1 MAIVHLDSQYLT
13 TKDEAKRNA
22 SKISTRIC
30 KKTEEVTPEF
40 LANELAKGKSMVAGV
55 MRSEKRLKEN
65 LYFQEVIALDF
76 DDGTPIDDLV
86 NNEFIQ
92 EHASFIYMTLSH
104 TEEFNKSR
112 VVFFLDK
119 KLTSNEQVERVY
131 NKLFEIFPQV
141 DKGCKDSS
149 RIFFGGKDFIEI
161 NFNNTFYI
169 ENFIEDINIQEV
181 KGARVEQDT
190 LELAVDNVAGVDI
203 NEKPTWWLIRHG
215 FDDLVKERLSG
226 YKANVEN
233 QATAMNYIKSINMR
247 EMLGFPAK
255 GNIHDLFSED
265 RNPSVDIYE
274 MEDGGVWL
282 YTRHSSDEKKAFT
295 GNVIMV
301 VQKLKKTHFIGALMY
316 LTEMMNIE
324 FNVNEEIKLLN
335 KEIDIYT
342 SMLLSKDLKN
352 SYPHIHKIFRDGRT
366 NYGSDVVQILQIMKN
381 NVVEVDGEV
390 KMILQLSTRELSV
403 MIHGSDKK
411 RTRIQN
417 VLNLMAT
424 TEWITKVDLNTMP
437 PSIRAKVE
445 NFQKEKKRKYH
456 KSVLEYLSN
465 GDDFFDKLD
474 RKCGVLRE
482 NSFTARAT
490 LTKEGLAKTFG
501 EEEANKVFTQDKERK
516 VSKLTNE
523 VEDVAIDFIM
533 AEIKEKG
540 YVEEKA
546 VVEYLSEWLGK
557 TFSDFKFKQ
566 LRANII
572 NGYGLERCRL
582 NKALKKEFGVSEKY
596 TQTQSPAIIKIA

>member
-1 MAIVHLDSQYLT
+1 MTVVHLDKQYYH
-13 TKDEAKRNA
+13 TKDEAMRDVA
-22 SKISTRIC
+22 KISTRIC
-30 KKTEEVTPEF
+30 KKTEEVTPEL
-40 LANELAKGKSMVAGV
+40 LANELAKGKTMVIGV
-55 MRSEKRLKEN
+55 MKSEKRIKEN
-65 LYFQEVIALDF
+65 LLYQEVIALDF

-92 EHASFIYMTLSH
+92 EYASFIYMTLSH

-119 KLTSNEQVERVY
+119 KLTTNEQVERVY
-131 NKLFEIFPQV
+131 NKLFEIFPNV
-141 DKGCKDSS
+141 DKACKDSS

-169 ENFIEDINIQEV
+169 KDFIEDINIQEP
-181 KGARVEQDT
+181 KGERVEQDT
-190 LELAVDNVAGVDI
+190 LELAVDNVTGVDI

-215 FDDLVKERLSG
+215 FDYLVKERLG
-226 YKANVEN
+226 KDTVNVEN
-233 QATAMNYIKSINMR
+233 QATAMNYINSINMR

-265 RNPSVDIYE
+265 RNPSVDVYQA
-274 MEDGGVWL
+274 GSAWL

-301 VQKLKKTHFIGALMY
+301 VQKLKKTSFMKSLMY
-316 LTEMMNIE
+316 LTEMMNIQ
-324 FNVNEEIKLLN
+324 FNVNEEIKQLN
-335 KEIDIYT
+335 KEIEVYST
-342 SMLLSKDLKN
+342 LLLSQNLEKTHPN
-352 SYPHIHKIFRDGRT
+352 VAKIFKDGRT
-366 NYGSDVVQILQIMKN
+366 NYATDVVSILQIMKN
-381 NVVEVDGEV
+381 NIVEVDGQTR
-390 KMILQLSTRELSV
+390 MITQLSYRDYSEMLYGNNKRE
-403 MIHGSDKK
+403 K
-411 RTRIQN
+411 RVRTII
-417 VLNLMAT
+417 NLMT
-424 TEWITKVDLNTMP
+424 TTDWIVKVNTDALP
-437 PSIRAKVE
+437 ASIKEKVVG
-445 NFQKEKKRKYH
+445 FQKEKKRKYH

-482 NSFTARAT
+482 NNFTARAT
-490 LTKEGLAKTFG
+490 LTKEGLAKTLG
-501 EEEANKVFTQDKERK
+501 EEEANKVFTQDKDRK

-546 VVEYLSEWLGK
+546 VVKYLSEWLGK

-566 LRANII
+566 LRANLIT
-572 NGYGLERCRL
+572 GYGLERCRL
-582 NKALKKEFGVSEKY
+582 NKALKKEFGVSDKY

>member
-1 MAIVHLDSQYLT
+1 MTVVHLDSQYLT

-76 DDGTPIDDLV
+76 DDGTPIEDLV

-104 TEEFNKSR
+104 KEEFNKSR

-119 KLTSNEQVERVY
+119 KLTTNEQVERVY
-131 NKLFEIFPQV
+131 NKLFEIFPNV

-169 ENFIEDINIQEV
+169 EDFIEDINIQEP
-181 KGARVEQDT
+181 KGERVEQDT
-190 LELAVDNVAGVDI
+190 FELAVDNVTGVDI

-215 FDDLVKERLSG
+215 FDDLVKERLSV

-233 QATAMNYIKSINMR
+233 QATAMNYINSINMR
-247 EMLGFPAK
+247 ELLGFASS

-265 RNPSVDIYE
+265 RHPSVDVYQA
-274 MEDGGVWL
+274 GSAWL
-282 YTRHSSDEKKAFT
+282 YTRHSDDEKKAFT
-295 GNVIMV
+295 GNTVMI
-301 VQKLKKTHFIGALMY
+301 VQKLKKTSFMKSLMY
-316 LTEMMNIE
+316 LTEMMSLE
-324 FNVNEEIKLLN
+324 FNVNEEIKQLN
-335 KEIDIYT
+335 KEIDIYST
-342 SMLLSKDLKN
+342 LLLSQNLEKTHPN
-352 SYPHIHKIFRDGRT
+352 VAKIFKDGRT
-366 NYGSDVVQILQIMKN
+366 NYATDVVAILQIMKN
-381 NVVEVDGEV
+381 NIVEVDGQTR
-390 KMILQLSTRELSV
+390 MITQLSARDYSEMLYGTKNK
-403 MIHGSDKK
+403 KK
-411 RTRIQN
+411 RVQTII
-417 VLNLMAT
+417 NLMT
-424 TEWITKVDLNTMP
+424 TTDWIVKVNTDALP
-437 PSIRAKVE
+437 ASIKEKVVG
-445 NFQKEKKRKYH
+445 FQKDKNRKYH

-474 RKCGVLRE
+474 RKCGALRE
-482 NSFTARAT
+482 NNFTARAT
-490 LTKEGLAKTFG
+490 LTKEGLAKTLG
-501 EEEANKVFTQDKERK
+501 EEEANKVFVQDKERK

-533 AEIKEKG
+533 AEIKKKG

-546 VVEYLSEWLGK
+546 VVKYLSDWIGK

-572 NGYGLERCRL
+572 TGYGLERCRL
-582 NKALKKEFGVSEKY
+582 NKALKKEFGVSDKY